1 MGKNADKKAKRKLL
15 EETSVFLPP
24 KAYSSS
30 DSGGPTSSLPTL
42 NLAPVPAWWA
52 QRLLPPPVEV
62 PDDDDGTLAHA
73 LFQVTAL
80 LGTAMSRPDIALP
93 IHMQKIAAAV
103 ARIISADTVSLLRLE
118 PGDGDLVP
126 ARLVMTASHGLNV
139 VDVGVVSFD
148 IGDGIAGRV
157 ALTGENV
164 SVEDAP
170 RDPRFSKLY
179 GQRTEIG
186 SLLAV
191 PLLVQ
196 IGAGRKIL
204 GVMTASRREIRAFSA
219 VDESRLALAAAA
231 IAQDLEQSRLYREA
245 VACPLTGLVSRVAL
259 LHALPREVEIAR
271 RYQSQLSM
279 VVLDVD
285 GLSILNNTH
294 GRTAGDKFLQESAA
308 RLAKT
313 VRAADLV
320 ARLGGDELCV
330 ILPMT
335 PANQARATA
344 KRLVRVLTTPPIE
357 PGCTWS
363 VAVATL
369 QSQLDEDAVGLL
381 ARADRALVEAKA
393 GGGNAI
399 VSASTTAAPKF

>member
-1 MGKNADKKAKRKLL
+1 MGKNADKRAKRKLL
-15 EETSVFLPP
+15 EETSAFLPP
-24 KAYSSS
+24 KSLASE
-30 DSGGPTSSLPTL
+30 PTSTPPPSTYPSL
-42 NLAPVPAWWA
+42 NLAPPPAWWA

-62 PDDDDGTLAHA
+62 PDDDDGTLARA
-73 LFQVTAL
+73 LFQVTSL
-80 LGTAMSRPDIALP
+80 LGTALSRPDVSLTA
-93 IHMQKIAAAV
+93 HMQKIAAAV
-103 ARIISADTVSLLRLE
+103 ARIIDADTVSLLRLE

-148 IGDGIAGRV
+148 VGDGIAGRV
-157 ALTGENV
+157 ALTGETV

-170 RDPRFSKLY
+170 RDPRFSRLY

-196 IGAGRKIL
+196 NLHGRKIL
-204 GVMTASRREIRAFSA
+204 GVMTASRREIRAFSPL
-219 VDESRLALAAAA
+219 DEERLRLTATA

-271 RYQSQLSM
+271 RYQSQLSL

-285 GLSILNNTH
+285 GLSTLNAQH
-294 GRTAGDKFLQESAA
+294 GRAAGDRFLQESAA

-335 PANQARATA
+335 PANQAKATA

-363 VAVATL
+363 AAVATL
-369 QSQLDEDAVGLL
+369 QSHVDEDAVGLL
-381 ARADRALVEAKA
+381 GRADKALVEAKA
-393 GGGNAI
+393 AGGNTI
-399 VSASTTAAPKF
+399 VTAVVDSRAT